1 MDDFN
6 KFLDKH
12 ELLGTINVSTDD
24 VCEYAGMGKDIGV
37 FQRKK
42 KITEHLL
49 AGNPFVVIIKDNN
62 KTIIYDDNE

>member
-6 KFLDKH
+6 KFLDEH

-42 KITEHLL
+42 KNRNTYWQKILS
-49 AGNPFVVIIKDNN
+49 
-62 KTIIYDDNE
+62 

>member
-6 KFLDKH
+6 KFLDEH

-42 KITEHLL
+42 KIRNTYWQKILS
-49 AGNPFVVIIKDNN
+49 
-62 KTIIYDDNE
+62 